1 MQPIIPRLSLDGVSK
16 HYGAIRANDGISL
29 DLMPGEIVA
38 VLGENGAGKST
49 LMKVIYGIVRP
60 DAGELLIDG
69 RAVKIAGPAQARAL
83 GIAMVFQHFVLF
95 DSLTVAE
102 NVALGVE
109 PAPLAELAGRLG
121 ELAVRYDLDVDPQ
134 QRVHDLSVGE
144 RQRVEIL
151 RALMSS
157 PRVLILDEP
166 TSVLKPRAIERLFV
180 TLERLAA
187 DGVSVLFISHKLD
200 EIRRLAHR
208 CVVLRAGRVV
218 ATVDP
223 RIESEASLAR
233 LMIGAD
239 PPSIAAHAS
248 SPGAVALEVRALDT
262 THAGERHQ
270 WLHCIDFDLHAGEIV
285 GIAGVSGNGQAAL
298 MAALAGEW
306 LDVRGSI
313 RLFGTE
319 IKQMSTAAR
328 RALGLRYVPEERLGH
343 AVLAEM
349 LLDENVVLTGDR
361 LRSRGFVR
369 YAEARR
375 VATALIDRH
384 SVKATG
390 PDAPAGSLSGG
401 NLQKFVVGR
410 ELDGEPKVLLA
421 SQPTWG
427 VDVGATAAIR
437 NELIALRDAGCAI
450 LVVSED
456 LDELYE
462 LSDRLF
468 VMSKGRLSPP
478 VRAHEISVQ
487 DIGRWMSGLWPS
499 MQAVA

>member
-1 MQPIIPRLSLDGVSK
+1 MQSTTPRLSLDGVSK

-29 DLMPGEIVA
+29 DVMSGEIVA

-49 LMKVIYGIVRP
+49 LMKVIYGVVRP
-60 DAGELLIDG
+60 DAGELRIDG

-95 DSLTVAE
+95 DSLTVVE

-109 PAPLAELAGRLG
+109 PTPLAELAARLR

-166 TSVLKPRAIERLFV
+166 TSVLKPRAIGRLFV
-180 TLERLAA
+180 TLERLAG

-248 SPGAVALEVRALDT
+248 SPGVVALEVRALDT
-262 THAGERHQ
+262 AHAHERHQ
-270 WLHCIDFDLHAGEIV
+270 WLHGIDFDLHVGEIV

-319 IKQMSTAAR
+319 IKHTSTAAR

-343 AVLAEM
+343 AAVAEM
-349 LLDENVVLTGDR
+349 MLDENVVLTGDR

-375 VATALIDRH
+375 VTITLIDRH
-384 SVKATG
+384 GVKATG

-410 ELDGEPKVLLA
+410 ELDGEPRVLLA

-437 NELIALRDAGCAI
+437 NQLITLRDAGCAI

-478 VRAHEISVQ
+478 VRPHEISVQ
-487 DIGRWMSGLWPS
+487 DIGRWMSGLWPA